1 MSLKNHRSLPLDFFL
16 ILLSTNLITFA
27 YIRNEYAWADDYSFL
42 GSYIGFSPS
51 LSTEHYTGYR
61 PLLQIIFDL
70 VFTNIQA
77 IEDLRFLRYVALIG
91 TSLLSIAIFRIL
103 VLSGWGKW
111 SSIFLACTVQFLPTF
126 QIYQWW
132 ATAFI
137 YSWVAVASLISFS
150 LQQKGYWVRSS
161 TILIICFLIYQPA
174 ATFGMIGLLVDF
186 LNQRRLR
193 RRHIEYM
200 LSLTITFVL
209 ATVLSRFT
217 LYLLQIVP
225 KERAGVI
232 SSPDDLAAKIIW
244 LLTRPTILSF
254 RPYFWNSPNLTEIIC
269 ALILF
274 AVFIFFI
281 FKKMLALRNSVVFFL
296 SLACI
301 FLMMLLPL
309 LPIRENQVEFRV
321 LPSTSV
327 LGLILLVYIV
337 KAYLEKY
344 SNLMRLS
351 PIFASV
357 MISLVAL
364 SASNSSEKIFIK
376 PYKSIKTFVFEKTYG
391 DNSEVLYYKIDYSD
405 WPMRNYIGA
414 PSAIYDLQMP
424 WVVEPL
430 LKFMLS
436 DKYSAI
442 LPLGDRPRS
451 SNIILNLNELK
462 SLPIEK

>member
-1 MSLKNHRSLPLDFFL
+1 
-16 ILLSTNLITFA
+16 
-27 YIRNEYAWADDYSFL
+27 
-42 GSYIGFSPS
+42 
-51 LSTEHYTGYR
+51 
-61 PLLQIIFDL
+61 
-70 VFTNIQA
+70 
-77 IEDLRFLRYVALIG
+77 
-91 TSLLSIAIFRIL
+91 
-103 VLSGWGKW
+103 
-111 SSIFLACTVQFLPTF
+111 
-126 QIYQWW
+126 
-132 ATAFI
+132 
-137 YSWVAVASLISFS
+137 
-150 LQQKGYWVRSS
+150 
-161 TILIICFLIYQPA
+161 
-174 ATFGMIGLLVDF
+174 
-186 LNQRRLR
+186 
-193 RRHIEYM
+193 
-200 LSLTITFVL
+200 
-209 ATVLSRFT
+209 
-217 LYLLQIVP
+217 
-225 KERAGVI
+225 
-232 SSPDDLAAKIIW
+232 
-244 LLTRPTILSF
+244 
-254 RPYFWNSPNLTEIIC
+254 
-269 ALILF
+269 
-274 AVFIFFI
+274 
-281 FKKMLALRNSVVFFL
+281 
-296 SLACI
+296 
-301 FLMMLLPL
+301 
-309 LPIRENQVEFRV
+309 
-321 LPSTSV
+321 
-327 LGLILLVYIV
+327 V